1 MPLESLP
8 ISKDSSVHKPQS
20 SLNKDGSS
28 LKTVPTVTKD
38 NTHKLPSGAGKDSK
52 TLLGANK
59 ETIYTKSM
67 SAAGRDSNNYKQSAT
82 VQKNKGPR
90 VMRRHRSHT
99 DGSRGSHA
107 PASSK
112 LREEL
117 DVEGV
122 LPSQLRDRLHQL
134 FSQIEKEFEF
144 LYASNLFLQERLY
157 VAQEKLGSES
167 GAVEKVPLESQDSTD
182 YGTKNK
188 KPQLSQRI
196 KTTYKQSTSK
206 LVSSFRTP
214 NPAYNVVR
222 QFRGHR
228 DGVWEV
234 SVSRSYSHQVIG
246 TASADH
252 SSRIFSVESGAC
264 LLQYIGH
271 KGSVNS
277 IRFHPNQ
284 ELVLTASGDATAH
297 IWRAQL
303 SQLSHIDVSKSHSSG
318 EDDFDSSGRE
328 DTTDDLN
335 DYTHEASIIR
345 NPHCE
350 LMHHS
355 EVVTAADWMSQ
366 GTQVITASWDRTA
379 VLADA
384 ETREMITQLTG
395 HDQELTDVHA
405 DQSQRLV
412 LTSSKDTTFRL
423 WDFRAPSML
432 VNVFQGHTQQV
443 TSSVFASGDKVV
455 SGSDD
460 RTVKVWDMRNMRS
473 PIAAIRT
480 DSEVNRLSV
489 SQSQNIIA
497 IPHDNRNI
505 RLYDINGV
513 RIGRLPRTNTQGHAR
528 MVCAV
533 AWAES
538 NPTCN
543 LFSCG
548 FDRQVLGWMINN
560 LVKEY
565 PEDVALNLIQRMAWF
580 IYSFTSSYEKS
591 L

>member
-1 MPLESLP
+1 MPLEPLPGGKDSSAHKTSLSSNKDSSGLKALP
-8 ISKDSSVHKPQS
+8 NVTKENTFKLSGSTGKDKTSSGASKDSNYTKVMS
-20 SLNKDGSS
+20 SG
-28 LKTVPTVTKD
+28 
-38 NTHKLPSGAGKDSK
+38 GKDLN
-52 TLLGANK
+52 T
-59 ETIYTKSM
+59 
-67 SAAGRDSNNYKQSAT
+67 YKQAA
-82 VQKNKGPR
+82 VLQKTKGPR

-99 DGSRGSHA
+99 DSSRGSLT
-107 PASSK
+107 PAGSK

-117 DVEGV
+117 DLEGV
-122 LPSQLRDRLHQL
+122 LPTQLRDRLHLL
-134 FSQIEKEFEF
+134 FSQIEKEFEY
-144 LYASNLFLQERLY
+144 LYASNLILQERLD
-157 VAQEKLGSES
+157 VAQEKLGCET
-167 GAVEKVPLESQDSTD
+167 GTVEKVPLEAQDSTD

-188 KPQLSQRI
+188 KPLLSQRI

-206 LVSSFRTP
+206 LVSSFRNP
-214 NPAYNVVR
+214 NPAYTVVR

-234 SVSRSYSHQVIG
+234 SVSRAHTQQVIA

-252 SSRIFSVESGAC
+252 TSRVYSVESGVC

-284 ELVLTASGDATAH
+284 ELILTASGDASAH
-297 IWRAQL
+297 IWRAPL
-303 SQLSHIDVSKSHSSG
+303 SQLSHIDASKSHSSG
-318 EDDFDSSGRE
+318 EDDLDSSGRE
-328 DTTDDLN
+328 DGTDDLS
-335 DYTHEASIIR
+335 DFSHDASIIR

-350 LMHHS
+350 LLHHS
-355 EVVTAADWMSQ
+355 EVVTAADWMNQ

-384 ETREMITQLTG
+384 ESREMISQLTG

-528 MVCAV
+528 MVCSV
-533 AWAES
+533 AWAEG

-560 LVKEY
+560 FVKE
-565 PEDVALNLIQRMAWF
+565 
-580 IYSFTSSYEKS
+580 
-591 L
+591 

>member
-1 MPLESLP
+1 MPLEPLPGGKDSSAHKTSLSSNKDSSGLKALP
-8 ISKDSSVHKPQS
+8 NVTKENTFKLSGSTGKDKTLSGASKDSNYTKVMS
-20 SLNKDGSS
+20 SG
-28 LKTVPTVTKD
+28 
-38 NTHKLPSGAGKDSK
+38 GKDLN
-52 TLLGANK
+52 T
-59 ETIYTKSM
+59 
-67 SAAGRDSNNYKQSAT
+67 YKQAA
-82 VQKNKGPR
+82 VLQKTKGPR

-99 DGSRGSHA
+99 DSSRGSLT
-107 PASSK
+107 PAGSK

-117 DVEGV
+117 DLEGV
-122 LPSQLRDRLHQL
+122 LPSQLRARTFGRSSRETWLRDRHCG
-134 FSQIEKEFEF
+134 EK
-144 LYASNLFLQERLY
+144 
-157 VAQEKLGSES
+157 
-167 GAVEKVPLESQDSTD
+167 PL
-182 YGTKNK
+182 
-188 KPQLSQRI
+188 LSQRI

-206 LVSSFRTP
+206 LVSSFRNP
-214 NPAYNVVR
+214 NPAYTVVR

-234 SVSRSYSHQVIG
+234 SVSRAHTQQVIA

-252 SSRIFSVESGAC
+252 TSRVYSVESGAC

-284 ELVLTASGDATAH
+284 ELILTASGDASAH
-297 IWRAQL
+297 IWRAPL
-303 SQLSHIDVSKSHSSG
+303 SQLSHIDASKSHSSG
-318 EDDFDSSGRE
+318 EDDLDSSGRE
-328 DTTDDLN
+328 DGTDDLS
-335 DYTHEASIIR
+335 DFSHDASIIR

-350 LMHHS
+350 LLHHS
-355 EVVTAADWMSQ
+355 EVVTAADWMNQ

-384 ETREMITQLTG
+384 ESREMISQLTG

-432 VNVFQGHTQQV
+432 VNVFQGHTQLVHHLCDILLLNGGLGRTQYHPLFCTCHSLLGPVYSLQKCETLFSSFRQV

-528 MVCAV
+528 MVCSV
-533 AWAES
+533 AWAEG

-560 LVKEY
+560 FVKE
-565 PEDVALNLIQRMAWF
+565 
-580 IYSFTSSYEKS
+580 
-591 L
+591 

>member
-1 MPLESLP
+1 MPLEPLPGGKDSSAHKTSLSSNKDSSGLKALP
-8 ISKDSSVHKPQS
+8 NVTKENTFKLSGSTGKDKTLSGASKDSNYTKVMS
-20 SLNKDGSS
+20 SG
-28 LKTVPTVTKD
+28 
-38 NTHKLPSGAGKDSK
+38 GKDLN
-52 TLLGANK
+52 T
-59 ETIYTKSM
+59 
-67 SAAGRDSNNYKQSAT
+67 YKQAA
-82 VQKNKGPR
+82 VLQKTKGPR

-99 DGSRGSHA
+99 DSSRGSLT
-107 PASSK
+107 PAGSK

-117 DVEGV
+117 DLEGV
-122 LPSQLRDRLHQL
+122 LPSQLRDRLHLL
-134 FSQIEKEFEF
+134 FSQIEKEFEH
-144 LYASNLFLQERLY
+144 LYASNLILQERLD
-157 VAQEKLGSES
+157 VAQEKLGCET
-167 GAVEKVPLESQDSTD
+167 GTVEKVPLEAQDSTD

-188 KPQLSQRI
+188 KPLLSQRI

-206 LVSSFRTP
+206 LVSSFRNP
-214 NPAYNVVR
+214 NPAYTVVR

-234 SVSRSYSHQVIG
+234 SVSRAHTQQVIA

-252 SSRIFSVESGAC
+252 TSRVYSVESGAC

-284 ELVLTASGDATAH
+284 ELILTASGDASAH
-297 IWRAQL
+297 IWRAPL
-303 SQLSHIDVSKSHSSG
+303 SQLSHIDASKSHSSG
-318 EDDFDSSGRE
+318 EDDLDSSGRE
-328 DTTDDLN
+328 DGTDDLS
-335 DYTHEASIIR
+335 DFSHDASIIR

-350 LMHHS
+350 LLHHS
-355 EVVTAADWMSQ
+355 EVVTAADWMNQ

-384 ETREMITQLTG
+384 ESREMISQLTG

-528 MVCAV
+528 MVCSV
-533 AWAES
+533 AWAEG

-543 LFSCG
+543 LNKTYLEMF
-548 FDRQVLGWMINN
+548 VLKI
-560 LVKEY
+560 
-565 PEDVALNLIQRMAWF
+565 A
-580 IYSFTSSYEKS
+580 
-591 L
+591 